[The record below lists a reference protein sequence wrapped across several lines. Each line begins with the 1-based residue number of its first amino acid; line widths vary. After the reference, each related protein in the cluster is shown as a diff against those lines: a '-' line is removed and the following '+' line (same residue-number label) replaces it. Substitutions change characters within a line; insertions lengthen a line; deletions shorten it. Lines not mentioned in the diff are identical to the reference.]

1 MADRYMVITAVGPDR
16 PGLIAEISSVISEFG
31 CNIED
36 MDQVVMKGIFILSM
50 LIKLAAALD
59 LNAFRNKL
67 EYICHELGLEVSFY
81 YAGGR

>member
-1 MADRYMVITAVGPDR
+1 MPERYLVITAVGPDR
-16 PGLIAEISSVISEFG
+16 PGLISEVSSVISEFG

-50 LIKLAAALD
+50 LVKLAPALD
-59 LNAFRNKL
+59 LNLLRNKL
-67 EYICHELGLEVSFY
+67 ESTCDALGLEVSFY

>member
-1 MADRYMVITAVGPDR
+1 MPDRYMVITAVGPDR

-50 LIKLAAALD
+50 LIKLAPALD
-59 LNAFRNKL
+59 LNTFRKKL
-67 EYICHELGLEVSFY
+67 EYLCHELGLEVSFY